1 MFTSPSGLKSSGS
14 LPPTPPSPRAFSPP
28 IIFFFFPPLSLIWCQ
43 TSIYCTVLTRLEE
56 RVTSYLGARQT
67 GLEEHPS
74 KMLICWRFER
84 RLTSLNS
91 PSAGTWGPFYG
102 PIRHPHGRLTAD
114 LVTRHLKPY
123 EEGNLSLVPLFS
135 SALPATARALRI
147 PGVSAY
153 SLEEFATD

>member
-1 MFTSPSGLKSSGS
+1 MVLNLLGPCPLPHHPLVPSVL
-14 LPPTPPSPRAFSPP
+14 LLL
-28 IIFFFFPPLSLIWCQ
+28 FFFSPPLSLIWCQ

-135 SALPATARALRI
+135 SALPAIARALRI